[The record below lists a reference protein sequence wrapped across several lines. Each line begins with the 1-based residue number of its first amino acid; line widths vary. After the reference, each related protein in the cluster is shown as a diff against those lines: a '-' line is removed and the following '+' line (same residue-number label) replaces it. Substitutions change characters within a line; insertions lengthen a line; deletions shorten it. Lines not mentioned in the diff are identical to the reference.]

1 MSGKCE
7 EKDGRGRQ
15 QRAAQGPEGFR
26 ESFFQGG
33 RATLGWRGLA
43 SRELFVLPEKSW
55 RAESRTGVG
64 VFQIAHQAR
73 LV

>member
-15 QRAAQGPEGFR
+15 QRAAEGPEGFCQ
-26 ESFFQGG
+26 SFFQGG

-43 SRELFVLPEKSW
+43 TRKHFVLPEKSW
-55 RAESRTGVG
+55 GAESRTGVG
-64 VFQIAHQAR
+64 VFQVAQQAR